1 MGQTFF
7 GLTSEHKVEI
17 HKTLFTMAYYSN
29 GAFDVQQVYN
39 MPVYLRNFY
48 MKQLEEAKTKE
59 ADAMKSAQKSSRPSK
74 R

>member
-17 HKTLFTMAYYSN
+17 HKTLFTLLYYSN
-29 GAFDVQQVYN
+29 GGFTFDQAYN
-39 MPVYLRNFY
+39 MPIYLRTFY
-48 MKQLEEAKTKE
+48 IKQLEEAKLRETE
-59 ADAMKSAQKSSRPSK
+59 AMKPKTDNKRSK